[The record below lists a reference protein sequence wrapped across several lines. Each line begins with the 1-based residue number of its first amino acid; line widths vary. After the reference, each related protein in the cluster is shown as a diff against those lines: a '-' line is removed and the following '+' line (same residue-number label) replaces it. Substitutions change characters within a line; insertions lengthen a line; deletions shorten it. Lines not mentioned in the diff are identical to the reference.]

1 MRVLPVLL
9 LVASVRLAAA
19 QPPDQAPRPGAGERV
34 TVAGELTATYGSD
47 DPGFFNYA
55 TYAYEPLRN
64 VRVLLDASLRASPHL
79 ELLAQVRTDGT
90 SDARLSAAYVRL
102 RPWTARA
109 IDVQAGRIPTTFGLF
124 GRSGYGADN
133 PLIGRPLA
141 YTYLTSLRRDA
152 LPVAADD
159 VLRMRGRGW
168 LSNFPAGNL
177 APERGLPIADNDS
190 WDTGVQVRAARG
202 PVEWVGAVTQGALGS
217 PRLHDDNSSLAWSTR
232 LVVRPT
238 PGLAFGASG
247 ARGAFLS
254 RSLIEDHGLAVD
266 VARHTQDA
274 AGLDAQYAAGRWQFR
289 GEVIRSTWSL
299 PVAAAS
305 APALPL
311 HAVASWAETRV
322 RVVPGLDLAARG
334 EHLAFSDIAGPVG
347 PTPWEAA
354 VSRVETGVTATP
366 MRHLRMKL
374 AVQLNRRPLAGR
386 VRHDTLVAAQLGVW
400 F

>member
-19 QPPDQAPRPGAGERV
+19 QTPDQPLQAGTGARV

-55 TYAYEPLRN
+55 TYAYEPLQN
-64 VRVLLDASLRASPHL
+64 VRMLLDASLRASSHL
-79 ELLAQVRTDGT
+79 EVLAQVRTDGT

-102 RPWTARA
+102 RPWTTRA

-133 PLIGRPLA
+133 PVIGRPLA

-159 VLRMRGRGW
+159 VIRMRGRGW
-168 LSNFPAGNL
+168 LSSFPAGNL
-177 APERGLPIADNDS
+177 APDRGLPIADNDS
-190 WDTGVQVRAARG
+190 WDTGVQLRAARG
-202 PVEWVGAVTQGALGS
+202 AVEWAGAVTQGALGS
-217 PRLHDDNSSLAWSTR
+217 PRVHDDNGSLAWSTR
-232 LVVRPT
+232 LTVRAT
-238 PGLAFGASG
+238 PGLTFGASG

-254 RSLIEDHGLAVD
+254 RSLTDDHRLAVD
-266 VARHTQDA
+266 VTRHTQNV
-274 AGLDAQYAAGRWQFR
+274 AGLDAHYAAGRWQVR
-289 GEVIRSTWSL
+289 GEILRSTWSL
-299 PVAAAS
+299 PLAAGA
-305 APALPL
+305 AALPL
-311 HAVASWAETRV
+311 RAVASWAETRV

-334 EHLAFSDIAGPVG
+334 DYLTFSDIAGPVG

-366 MRHLRMKL
+366 MRHLRLKL
-374 AVQLNRRPLAGR
+374 AVQRNRRPLGGR